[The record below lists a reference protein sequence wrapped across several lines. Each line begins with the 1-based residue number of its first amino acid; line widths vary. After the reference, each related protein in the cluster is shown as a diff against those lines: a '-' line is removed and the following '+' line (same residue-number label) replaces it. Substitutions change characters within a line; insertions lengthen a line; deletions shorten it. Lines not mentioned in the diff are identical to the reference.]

1 MINLYSE
8 TQWGLRKMNDL
19 EERSRIVKAHQPCRT
34 CGSSDALTIYDDG
47 HTHCF
52 SCSTTIQPRCEVKIH
67 PVIANLGERN
77 KLNTERFKGIPEDST
92 VEPFF
97 ERSITA
103 KTSEVFGVRVTTD
116 KVYFPYYN
124 ESGMLVATKIRG
136 KNEKTF
142 RSDGAWNDAAL
153 FGQNLFS
160 KGGKAITIT
169 EGEFDALAVYQ
180 MTGSRFPVVS
190 IRNGAGN
197 ALKDCRAQFEYLS
210 SFDKIVICFDADEA
224 GVTASNQ
231 VAELFGSKAHIF
243 KHTGTSYKD
252 ACDYLSQDD
261 TKLFVDKWWNAD
273 KFVPDGIIAGSSLW
287 EEVNK
292 PVEKADVL
300 YPYAGINDLTYGI
313 RKGELVTVTAGSGLG
328 KSQFLRE
335 IVWHILNESKDNI
348 GLMFL
353 EESVKKTAQSLM
365 SLAVN
370 QPLHLPD
377 SEATEEERKYAFDQ
391 TLGTDRLF
399 LFDHFGSTSIDNILN
414 RVRFMARGL
423 DCKYV
428 FVDHVSIIVSAQES
442 GDERKAIDEI
452 MTKLRMLVQE
462 TGISLFVV
470 SHLKRPSDKGHEE
483 GAATSLAQLR
493 GSGSIAQ
500 LSDIVI
506 GLERNG
512 QHEDPIERNTT
523 HVRVLKN
530 RFSGLT
536 GKACRLLYTRGTG
549 RMNEMPDEESTL

>member
-1 MINLYSE
+1 MY
-8 TQWGLRKMNDL
+8 DL
-19 EERSRIVKAHQPCRT
+19 KQTSTVIRAHRPCNT
-34 CGSSDALTIYDDG
+34 CGSSDALSVYSDG
-47 HTHCF
+47 HTYCF
-52 SCSTTIQPRCEVKIH
+52 SCQTTIQPLRGAIDDTVVPNYRNKI
-67 PVIANLGERN
+67 
-77 KLNTERFKGIPEDST
+77 KLNTERFNGIPEDAQ
-92 VEPFF
+92 VIPFTK
-97 ERSITA
+97 RGIVQQ
-103 KTSEVFGVRVTTD
+103 TSEVFGVRVDDT
-116 KVYFPYYN
+116 KIYFPYYDIN
-124 ESGMLVATKIRG
+124 GSLVATKMRG
-136 KNEKTF
+136 KKEKTF
-142 RSDGAWNDAAL
+142 TSNGAWSDATL
-153 FGQNLFS
+153 FGQNLFT

-169 EGEFDALAVYQ
+169 EGEFDAMACYQ
-180 MTGSRFPVVS
+180 MTGSRYPVVS

-197 ALKDCRAQFEYLS
+197 ALKDCRAQYEYLD
-210 SFDKIVICFDADEA
+210 SFDKIVICFDADEQ
-224 GVTASNQ
+224 GVKASNE
-231 VAELFGSKAHIF
+231 VAELFGSKAHVF
-243 KHTGTSYKD
+243 KHTGTTYKD
-252 ACDYLSQDD
+252 ACDYSVNNDG
-261 TKLFVDKWWNAD
+261 KLFVEKWWNAD
-273 KFVPDGIIAGSSLW
+273 KYVPDGIVAGSTLW
-287 EEVNK
+287 DIVSA
-292 PVEKADVL
+292 PVEQADVL
-300 YPYAGINDLTYGI
+300 YPYRGINDLTYGI

-335 IVWHILNESKDNI
+335 IVWHILNNSEDNI

-370 QPLHLPD
+370 KPLHLPD
-377 SEATEEERKYAFDQ
+377 SDATDEERKYAFDA

-536 GKACRLLYTRGTG
+536 GKACRLLYKRNTG
-549 RMNEMPDEESTL
+549 RMTEMPSEESTL

>member
-1 MINLYSE
+1 MH
-8 TQWGLRKMNDL
+8 DL
-19 EERSRIVKAHQPCRT
+19 KEKSRIVKAHQPCNT
-34 CGSSDALTIYDDG
+34 CGSSDALAIYDDG
-47 HTHCF
+47 HTYCF
-52 SCSTTIQPRCEVKIH
+52 SCKTTIQAH
-67 PVIANLGERN
+67 GESIDNRLIPTYTERK
-77 KLNTERFKGIPEDST
+77 KLNTDGFKGIPDDAKYEGY
-92 VEPFF
+92 F
-97 ERSITA
+97 ERNITS
-103 KTSEVFGVRVTTD
+103 KTSEFFGVKATDD
-116 KVYFPYYN
+116 KVFFPYHN
-124 ESGMLVATKIRG
+124 ADGTLVASKIRG
-136 KNEKTF
+136 KTEKTF
-142 RSDGAWNDAAL
+142 RSDGDWGSATL
-153 FGQNLFS
+153 FGQNLFPA
-160 KGGKAITIT
+160 GGKAITIT
-169 EGEFDALAVYQ
+169 EGEFDAMAVFQ

-197 ALKDCRAQFEYLS
+197 ALKDCRQQYEYLQ
-210 SFDKIVICFDADEA
+210 SFEKIVICFDADEQ

-231 VAELFGSKAHIF
+231 VAELFGNKAHVF

-252 ACDYLSQDD
+252 ACDYLSQDES
-261 TKLFVDKWWNAD
+261 KLFVDKWFNAE
-273 KFVPDGIIAGSSLW
+273 KFVPDGIVAGSTLW
-287 EEVNK
+287 EIVNQ
-292 PVEKADVL
+292 PVEKADVM
-300 YPYAGINDLTYGI
+300 YPYNGMNDLTYGI

-335 IVWHILNESKDNI
+335 IVWHILNKSQDNI

-370 QPLHLPD
+370 KPLHLPD
-377 SEATEEERKYAFDQ
+377 SDATMEERKYAFDQ

-399 LFDHFGSTSIDNILN
+399 LFDHFGSTSVDNIIN
-414 RVRFMARGL
+414 RVRFMAKGL

-428 FVDHVSIIVSAQES
+428 FLDHVSIVVSAQES

-462 TGISLFVV
+462 TGICLFVV

-536 GKACRLLYTRGTG
+536 GKACRLLYSRETG
-549 RMNEMPDEESTL
+549 RMNEMPDEEKTL

>member
-1 MINLYSE
+1 MY
-8 TQWGLRKMNDL
+8 DL
-19 EERSRIVKAHQPCRT
+19 KEKSRIIKSHQPCNT
-34 CGSSDALTIYDDG
+34 CGSSDALAVYDDG

-52 SCSTTIQPRCEVKIH
+52 SCKTTLQPDSDVKTSK
-67 PVIANLGERN
+67 PMATYQERR
-77 KLNTERFKGIPEDST
+77 KLNTDRFNGIPEDAKI
-92 VEPFF
+92 EGYFD
-97 ERSITA
+97 RNITA
-103 KTSEVFGVRVTTD
+103 KTAEIFGVKASTD
-116 KVYFPYYN
+116 KVYFPYYDIN
-124 ESGMLVATKIRG
+124 GSLVATKMRG
-136 KNEKTF
+136 KTEKTF
-142 RSDGAWNDAAL
+142 RSEGDWANATL
-153 FGQNLFS
+153 FGQNLFTA
-160 KGGKAITIT
+160 GGKAITIT
-169 EGEFDALAVYQ
+169 EGEFDAMAVYQ

-197 ALKDCRAQFEYLS
+197 ALKDCRAQYEYLM
-210 SFDKIVICFDADEA
+210 SFDKIVVCFDADEH

-231 VAELFGSKAHIF
+231 VAELFGSKAHVF
-243 KHTGTSYKD
+243 KHVGTTFKD
-252 ACDYLSQDD
+252 ACEYLAHDEA
-261 TKLFVDKWWNAD
+261 KLFVDKWWNAE
-273 KFVPDGIIAGSSLW
+273 KFVPDGIVAGSTLW
-287 EEVNK
+287 DVVNQ
-292 PVEKADVL
+292 PVEKAEVL
-300 YPYAGINDLTYGI
+300 YPYNGINDLTYGI

-335 IVWHILNESKDNI
+335 IVWHILNKSSDNI

-370 QPLHLPD
+370 KPLHLPD
-377 SEATEEERKYAFDQ
+377 SDATDEERKYAFDQ

-462 TGISLFVV
+462 TGICLFVV
-470 SHLKRPSDKGHEE
+470 SHLKRPNDKGHEE

-512 QHEDPIERNTT
+512 QHEDMIERNTT

-536 GKACRLLYTRGTG
+536 GKACRLLYSRDTG
-549 RMNEMPDEESTL
+549 RMVERADEEESL